1 MTEQEARTI
10 IAGFQNNA
18 PVNVTAIAEALGL
31 NVWESDAE
39 LPDGISGKLF
49 RDPIS
54 GGSSGFSIIVR
65 ESDPYVRKRF
75 TVAHEVGHF
84 VLHRNQ
90 IGESLTDDELYRSG
104 LSTRQEAQANRFAA
118 DILMPKDLILKTI
131 NRLGDDPQ
139 VLASE
144 FKVSEAAMRIRLDAV
159 WPTPYTRVAV

>member
-1 MTEQEARTI
+1 MTEQQARSI
-10 IAGFQNNA
+10 IAGFQHDA

-31 NVWESDAE
+31 NVWESDVE
-39 LPDGISGKLF
+39 LPEGISGKIF

-104 LSTRQEAQANRFAA
+104 LSTHQEARANRFAA
-118 DILMPKDLILKTI
+118 DILMPKDLIVRTI
-131 NRLGDDPQ
+131 SRLGGNPQ

-159 WPTPYTRVAV
+159 RPAPYSRVAV

>member
-1 MTEQEARTI
+1 
-10 IAGFQNNA
+10 
-18 PVNVTAIAEALGL
+18 
-31 NVWESDAE
+31 
-39 LPDGISGKLF
+39 
-49 RDPIS
+49 
-54 GGSSGFSIIVR
+54 
-65 ESDPYVRKRF
+65 VRKRF